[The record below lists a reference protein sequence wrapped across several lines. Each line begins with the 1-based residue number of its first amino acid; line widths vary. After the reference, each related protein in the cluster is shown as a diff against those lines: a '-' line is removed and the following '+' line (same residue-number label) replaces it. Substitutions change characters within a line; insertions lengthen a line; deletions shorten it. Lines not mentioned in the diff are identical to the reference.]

1 MKNFPCRGKIAL
13 LATVG
18 ACAIFVYS
26 SGLRGQAPN
35 PADETVEG
43 TKAAIQ
49 GSHEDPAAVP
59 RGETLYHANCGDCHG
74 MTAKGTDKGVDLIRS
89 PLLID
94 DDNGNLLTP
103 VVRNGEPDKGMPKS
117 NLTDQQISDIVAW
130 LHVQFYAADHRTTY
144 SFLSV
149 LTGDPKR
156 GEEFFNGAGKCSTC
170 HSVTG
175 DLAGIGAK
183 YDPHALQQRWLY
195 PRTGFGRGR
204 GAFGGG
210 AASTD
215 MRGVTTVT
223 VTLPNGQTYTG
234 ALDRIDDFFVSLKDA
249 QGVVHTFPRQSDD
262 NPKVVENDPLKP
274 HVEML
279 RHLTDQEVHDMT
291 AYLASLK

>member
-1 MKNFPCRGKIAL
+1 MKNFPGRGKIAL
-13 LATVG
+13 LMAAG
-18 ACAIFVYS
+18 ACAIVVCS

-49 GSHEDPAAVP
+49 GSHEDPAAVA
-59 RGETLYHANCGDCHG
+59 RGETLYHDNCGSCHG
-74 MTAKGTDKGVDLIRS
+74 MTAKGTDKGADLIRS

-94 DDNGNLLTP
+94 DDKGNLLGP
-103 VVRNGEPDKGMPKS
+103 VIRNGEPDKGMPKS
-117 NLTDQQISDIVAW
+117 NLTDQQISDIEAW

-144 SFLSV
+144 AFLSV

-175 DLAGIGAK
+175 DLAGIGGK
-183 YDPHALQQRWLY
+183 FDPHALQQRWLY

-204 GAFGGG
+204 GGFGAT
-210 AASTD
+210 AAPVDT
-215 MRGVTTVT
+215 RAVTTVT
-223 VTLPNGQTYTG
+223 VTLPNGQNYSGT
-234 ALDRIDDFFVSLKDA
+234 LDRIDDFFVSLKDS
-249 QGVVHTFPRQSDD
+249 QGVLHTFPRQSED
-262 NPKVVENDPLKP
+262 NPKVVENDPLKA

-279 RHLTDQEVHDMT
+279 RHLTDQEVHDVT